1 MRPHYK
7 LSIYQKKYKTPQTTL
22 EVEELNLTSL
32 MDVLIILLFF
42 LLMSYNP
49 SVLEINTPEGV
60 NPPFSES
67 LELGTDAVIF
77 QVNVDKDVYYGKDVI
92 GNVENEAD
100 DAKIVEILT
109 KAFEEQKARFV
120 KKYGEKTE
128 AYKNINYI
136 LDSKLTYGAMEQIM
150 RLSSMAGFD
159 NYKFVVRSKAIKE

>member
-7 LSIYQKKYKTPQTTL
+7 LSIYQKKYKTPEATL
-22 EVEELNLTSL
+22 EVEELNLTAL

-49 SVLEINTPEGV
+49 SVLDINTPQGL

-67 LELGTDAVIF
+67 LELGVDAVIF
-77 QVNVDKDVYYGKDVI
+77 QVDNNKDVYYGQDII

-100 DAKIVEILT
+100 DQKVVDIMT
-109 KAFEEQKARFV
+109 QAFEEQKAKFV
-120 KKYGEKTE
+120 RKYGEKTE
-128 AYKNINYI
+128 AHKNVNFI
-136 LDSKLTYGAMEQIM
+136 LDGKLNYGAMEQMM

-159 NYKFVVRSKAIKE
+159 SYKFVVRSKGKH

>member
-1 MRPHYK
+1 MRPNYK
-7 LSIYQKKYKTPQTTL
+7 LSIYQKKYKTPTVSL
-22 EVEELNLTSL
+22 EVEDLNLTSL

-67 LELGTDAVIF
+67 LELGVDAAIF
-77 QVNVDKDVYYGKDVI
+77 QVNADKDVYYGKDII

-100 DAKIVEILT
+100 DRRIVDVLT
-109 KAFEEQKARFV
+109 KAFEEQKTRFV
-120 KKYGEKTE
+120 RKHGEKTE
-128 AYKNINYI
+128 LYKNINFI
-136 LDSKLTYGAMEQIM
+136 LDSKLTYAAMEQLM

-159 NYKFVVRSKAIKE
+159 NYRFVVRSKAIKE